1 MLDWT
6 LFTIIALLVVEVGVL
21 LWLYKN
27 VLSRWNADRWEEKVS
42 QDEGIWLVN
51 ILEPVIE
58 EVVVRILDVAPK
70 ELTKV
75 LKGELLASQ
84 GSLSRAVM
92 ADSSSPEDMILG
104 LSTSILQSLG
114 YKKPNPIMAAKLA
127 GVLGNVAVKLN
138 GPETKPVIA
147 SLPVGADV
155 FRP

>member
-27 VLSRWNADRWEEKVS
+27 VLSRWNADRWEEKVT
-42 QDEGIWLVN
+42 QDKGLWLVN

-58 EVVVRILDVAPK
+58 EVVVRILDTAPK

-75 LKGELLASQ
+75 LKGEILASQ

-92 ADSSSPEDMILG
+92 ADNQSPEDMILG

-114 YKKPNPIMAAKLA
+114 YKNPNPLMAAKLA
-127 GVLGNVAVKLN
+127 SVIGNVAVKLN
-138 GPETKPVIA
+138 GPEVKPTITD
-147 SLPVGADV
+147 LPTGADV